1 MVNSVEWQSLIMYI
15 VASVAT
21 VNSKT
26 GAMKKKR
33 ITILGCGWLGLPLAE
48 KLVQEGYSVK
58 GSTTREEKLE
68 ALHDAG
74 VEPWLVRLDPE
85 LTGDDIVAFLQS
97 DILVINIPPL
107 RRDDIVEYHIEQF
120 SSLID
125 ALGQSPVRSVLLVS
139 STSVYPALNREVT
152 EEDAGDP
159 ESLAGQALLLVEE
172 MLMQESGFQT
182 TVLRFGGLVGYD
194 RNPAKYLSSLT
205 GITHPEQPMN
215 LIHRDDCV
223 KIISEIIRLKQWGEV
238 FNACSPLHPLRKEY
252 YGRAAEIAGCEPLP
266 LVESDEPAPFKVVN
280 SEKLVSALNY
290 QFLHPDPIA
299 QLQ

>member
-1 MVNSVEWQSLIMYI
+1 
-15 VASVAT
+15 
-21 VNSKT
+21 
-26 GAMKKKR
+26 MKKET
-33 ITILGCGWLGLPLAE
+33 ITILGCGWLGLPLAQA
-48 KLVQEGYSVK
+48 LVKEGYSVK

-85 LTGDDIVAFLQS
+85 VNGDDIVAFLQS
-97 DILVINIPPL
+97 DTLIVNIPPL

-152 EEDAGDP
+152 EEDAVDP

-182 TVLRFGGLVGYD
+182 TVLRFGGLIGYD
-194 RNPAKYLSSLT
+194 RNPAKYLASMSE
-205 GITHPEQPMN
+205 IAHPDQPMN
-215 LIHRDDCV
+215 LIHRDDCIR
-223 KIISEIIRLKQWGEV
+223 IITEIIRLKQWGEV
-238 FNACSPLHPLRKEY
+238 FNACSPLHPMRKEY
-252 YGRAAEIAGCEPLP
+252 YGRAAEIAGLPAIPLSQS
-266 LVESDEPAPFKVVN
+266 VEMAPYKVVN
-280 SEKLVSALNY
+280 SEKLISALHY
-290 QFLHPDPIA
+290 QFLYPDPVV
-299 QLQ
+299 QLG

>member
-1 MVNSVEWQSLIMYI
+1 
-15 VASVAT
+15 
-21 VNSKT
+21 
-26 GAMKKKR
+26 MKKET
-33 ITILGCGWLGLPLAE
+33 ITILGCGWLGLPLAQT
-48 KLVQEGYSVK
+48 LVKQGYSVK

-68 ALHDAG
+68 TLHDAG
-74 VEPWLVRLDPE
+74 LEPWLVRLDPE
-85 LTGDDIVAFLQS
+85 LNGDDIVAFLQS
-97 DILVINIPPL
+97 DTLIINIPPL

-152 EEDAGDP
+152 EEDAVDP

-182 TVLRFGGLVGYD
+182 TVLRFGGLIGYD
-194 RNPAKYLSSLT
+194 RNPEKYLAGMT
-205 GITHPEQPMN
+205 EIAHPDQPMN

-238 FNACSPLHPLRKEY
+238 FNACSPVHPLRREY
-252 YGRAAEIAGCEPLP
+252 YGRASEIAGLQPIAL
-266 LVESDEPAPFKVVN
+266 SSSIDTAPFKVVN
-280 SEKLVSALNY
+280 SDKLINALHY
-290 QFLHPDPIA
+290 QFLYADPVA
-299 QLQ
+299 QLG

>member
-1 MVNSVEWQSLIMYI
+1 
-15 VASVAT
+15 
-21 VNSKT
+21 
-26 GAMKKKR
+26 MKKEK
-33 ITILGCGWLGLPLAE
+33 ITILGCGGLGLPLARS
-48 KLVQEGYSVK
+48 LVKEGYSVK

-68 ALHDAG
+68 ILHDAG

-85 LTGDDIVAFLQS
+85 VTGDDIVAFLQS
-97 DILVINIPPL
+97 DTLIVNIPPL
-107 RRDDIVEYHIEQF
+107 RRDDIIEYHIEQF

-152 EEDAGDP
+152 EEDASDS

-194 RNPAKYLSSLT
+194 RNPEKYLAAMT
-205 GITHPEQPMN
+205 GITHPDQPMN
-215 LIHRDDCV
+215 LIHRDDCI

-238 FNACSPLHPLRKEY
+238 FNACSPLHTLRKEY
-252 YGRAAEIAGCEPLP
+252 YGRAAAIAGIEPPP
-266 LVESDEPAPFKVVN
+266 LVPSAEPAPFKLVN
-280 SEKLVSALNY
+280 SDKLINALHY
-290 QFLHPDPIA
+290 HFLHPDLFA
-299 QLQ
+299 QQG

>member
-1 MVNSVEWQSLIMYI
+1 
-15 VASVAT
+15 
-21 VNSKT
+21 
-26 GAMKKKR
+26 MKKET
-33 ITILGCGWLGLPLAE
+33 ITILGCGWLGLPLART
-48 KLVQEGYSVK
+48 LVEQGYPVK

-68 ALHDAG
+68 TLRDAG
-74 VEPWLVRLDPE
+74 IEPWLVRLDPE
-85 LTGDDIVAFLQS
+85 VNGDDIVAFLQS
-97 DILVINIPPL
+97 DTLIVNIPPA

-139 STSVYPALNREVT
+139 STSVYPALNQDVT
-152 EEDAGDP
+152 EEDAVDP

-194 RNPAKYLSSLT
+194 RNPAKYLSGMT
-205 GITHPEQPMN
+205 EITHPDQPMN

-238 FNACSPLHPLRKEY
+238 FNACSPLHPLRREY
-252 YGRAAEIAGCEPLP
+252 YGRAAEIAGLP
-266 LVESDEPAPFKVVN
+266 PIPFAPSAESAPYKVVN
-280 SEKLVSALNY
+280 SEKLISALHY
-290 QFLHPDPIA
+290 HFLYADPSV
-299 QLQ
+299 QPG

>member
-1 MVNSVEWQSLIMYI
+1 
-15 VASVAT
+15 
-21 VNSKT
+21 
-26 GAMKKKR
+26 MKKET
-33 ITILGCGWLGLPLAE
+33 ITILGCGWLGLPLAQT
-48 KLVQEGYSVK
+48 LVKQGYSVK

-68 ALHDAG
+68 TLHDAG

-85 LTGDDIVAFLQS
+85 LNGDDIVAFLQS
-97 DILVINIPPL
+97 DTLIINIPPL

-152 EEDAGDP
+152 EEDAVDP

-172 MLMQESGFQT
+172 MLMQESAFQT
-182 TVLRFGGLVGYD
+182 TVLRFGGLIGYD
-194 RNPAKYLSSLT
+194 RNPEKYLAGMT
-205 GITHPEQPMN
+205 EIAHPDQPMN

-238 FNACSPLHPLRKEY
+238 FNACSPVHPLRREY
-252 YGRAAEIAGCEPLP
+252 YGRASEIAGLQPIPLASSI
-266 LVESDEPAPFKVVN
+266 ETAPFKVVN
-280 SEKLVSALNY
+280 SDKLINALHY
-290 QFLHPDPIA
+290 QFLYADPVA
-299 QLQ
+299 QLG